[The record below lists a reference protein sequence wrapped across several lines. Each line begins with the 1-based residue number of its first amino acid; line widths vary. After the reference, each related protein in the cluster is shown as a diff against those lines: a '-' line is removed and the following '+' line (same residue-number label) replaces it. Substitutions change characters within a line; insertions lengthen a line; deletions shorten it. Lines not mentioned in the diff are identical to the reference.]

1 MEHFSAVA
9 AAAFDTLVLYLLVN
23 LSLEYYGVYLQRRK
37 PRVESWQ
44 MEVFMRLWKTVKVQ
58 NLNKFSSPLTFYTF
72 CHSTDFIV
80 VCFSLYHAEDQH
92 KAVHSGEVG
101 EAGDVGLRGFSK

>member
-1 MEHFSAVA
+1 MEHFSAVG

-37 PRVESWQ
+37 PREESWQ

-58 NLNKFSSPLTFYTF
+58 NLKKYSSLFTFYTF
-72 CHSTDFIV
+72 CHSTDFTV
-80 VCFSLYHAEDQH
+80 ACFSLCHAEDQH
-92 KAVHSGEVG
+92 KAVCSGEVG
-101 EAGDVGLRGFSK
+101 ETGDVGLRGFSK